1 MPEVMKMSNE
11 KHGVLTKYD
20 LRKAAYRWLM
30 SVNTFNY
37 EGQLSSSVVFAL
49 APALRKI
56 YKEDNDYVDALN
68 NHYKYFNTHPWIA
81 NLVLGAALAMEDKE
95 GIKAKDTIQDFKV
108 GLMGPLAG
116 IGDTIIWILIP
127 TIMGSI
133 AGYMCIKGNPA
144 GLIAWIIMNIF
155 FFIVRTRLFEVG
167 YNQGMKI
174 FNEYGKQLTIFTE
187 AASVLGLVVVG
198 ALIPSVVTVTCPLS
212 FKTGEVAMKIQ
223 PLLDSILPSLIPVTL
238 ALLAYKLL
246 GKKVKMTTLILLI
259 IVISMIGAALGI
271 LG

>member
-1 MPEVMKMSNE
+1 MKMSNE
-11 KHGVLTKYD
+11 NQEKQGVLTKHD
-20 LRKAAYRWLM
+20 LRKAGYRWLM

-49 APALRKI
+49 SQALRKI
-56 YKEDNDYVDALN
+56 YKKDDDYVEALN

-116 IGDTIIWILIP
+116 IGDTIIWILLP

-133 AGYMCIKGNPA
+133 AGYMAIKGNPT
-144 GLIAWIIMNIF
+144 GMIAWIIMNIF

-174 FNEYGKQLTIFTE
+174 FTKFSKELTIFTE

-238 ALLAYKLL
+238 AFIAYKLL

>member
-1 MPEVMKMSNE
+1 MSNEKE
-11 KHGVLTKYD
+11 KHGVLTKAD
-20 LRKAAYRWLM
+20 LKKAAYRWLM

-37 EGQLSSSVVFAL
+37 EGQLSSSVVFSL
-49 APALRKI
+49 SPSLRKI
-56 YKEDNDYVDALN
+56 YKKDEDYVEALN
-68 NHYKYFNTHPWIA
+68 NHFKYFNTMPWIA

-116 IGDTIIWILIP
+116 IGDTLFWVLIP
-127 TIMGSI
+127 TIIGSI
-133 AGYMCIKGNPA
+133 AGYMAIQGNPV
-144 GLIAWIIMNIF
+144 GLIAWLLLNVF
-155 FFIVRTRLFEVG
+155 FFIVRIRMFEVG
-167 YNQGMKI
+167 YNQGMKL
-174 FNEYGKQLTIFTE
+174 FNKFSKQLVIFTE

-212 FKTGEVAMKIQ
+212 FKTGEIAMKIQ
-223 PLLDSILPSLIPVTL
+223 PLLDSILPSLIPILFTFIS
-238 ALLAYKLL
+238 YKLL

-259 IVISMIGAALGI
+259 IVVSMIGAATGI